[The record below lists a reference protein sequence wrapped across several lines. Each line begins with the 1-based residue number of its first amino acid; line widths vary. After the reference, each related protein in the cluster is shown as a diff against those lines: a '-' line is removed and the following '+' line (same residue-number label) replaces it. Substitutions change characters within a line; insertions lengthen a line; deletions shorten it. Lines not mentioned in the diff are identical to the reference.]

1 MLDKKEYQQLVEE
14 SAPKTKEL
22 KTLVFAFLTGGL
34 ICVIGQAFY
43 DVYAKFITL
52 FDSTQIAALTS
63 VTMIFLG
70 SLLTGFGVYDKIG
83 YYAGAGSVLP
93 ITGFANSV
101 VSPAMEYN
109 KEGIVFGLMAKM
121 FSIAGP
127 VIVSGI
133 GASVVIGVI
142 YYIVGLFL

>member
-43 DVYAKFITL
+43 DVYARFITS

-63 VTMIFLG
+63 VTMIFFG

-142 YYIVGLFL
+142 YYIVGLF

>member
-34 ICVIGQAFY
+34 ICVIGQAFF
-43 DVYAKFITL
+43 DVYARFITS
-52 FDSTQIAALTS
+52 FDSTQISALTS

-142 YYIVGLFL
+142 YYIMGLF

>member
-1 MLDKKEYQQLVEE
+1 MDKKEYSELVEQT
-14 SAPKTKEL
+14 APRTKEG
-22 KTLVFAFLTGGL
+22 KTLLFAFAIGGL
-34 ICVIGQAFY
+34 ICTIGQGVSDA
-43 DVYAKFITL
+43 L
-52 FDSTQIAALTS
+52 AALIPSFDAKKIGALTG
-63 VTMIFLG
+63 VVMIFIG
-70 SLLTGFGVYDKIG
+70 SLLTGLGVYDKIG

-127 VIVSGI
+127 VIVSGVC
-133 GASVVIGVI
+133 ASVLIGII
-142 YYIVGLFL
+142 YYIIGLF

>member
-43 DVYAKFITL
+43 DVYARFITS

-142 YYIVGLFL
+142 YYIVGLF